1 METTPEGLE
10 ILDPFELRVLAE
22 KEALTPDNY
31 PLSLNALVNGC
42 NQLSSRDPVM
52 SISEDTVAEVLQ
64 RLMQNKYV
72 NGITQ
77 AGARVT
83 KYEHRLRIKHTLEQD
98 KLAVLTLLMLRGLQ
112 TAGEIRT
119 RSGRL
124 HDFKSVAEV
133 LQRLMQAKYVNGI
146 TQAGARVTKYEHRL
160 RIKFSLEQ
168 DKLAVLTMLM
178 LRGLQTAGEIR
189 TRTGRLHEFKSVTE
203 VEHALQFLI
212 DKYPPLVSKLPLAPG
227 TKEPRYGH
235 LLAGE
240 EALAREETAAS
251 LGGSVGGGAQG
262 SRVGALEQE
271 VQQLRRQVE
280 ELTAQFAEFRQQF
293 E

>member
-1 METTPEGLE
+1 MELSPDGVEL
-10 ILDPFELRVLAE
+10 LDPYEIRVLAVLAE

-52 SISEDTVAEVLQ
+52 SLSEE
-64 RLMQNKYV
+64 M
-72 NGITQ
+72 
-77 AGARVT
+77 
-83 KYEHRLRIKHTLEQD
+83 
-98 KLAVLTLLMLRGLQ
+98 
-112 TAGEIRT
+112 
-119 RSGRL
+119 
-124 HDFKSVAEV
+124 VAEV

-146 TQAGARVTKYEHRL
+146 TQAGARVTKYEHRM
-160 RIKFSLEQ
+160 RIKWSLEQ

-189 TRTGRLHEFKSVTE
+189 NRSGRLHEFKSVAD
-203 VEHALQFLI
+203 VEQALQFLI
-212 DKYPPLVSKLPLAPG
+212 DKYPPLVSRLPLAPG

-240 EALAREETAAS
+240 AALAREETAAS
-251 LGGSVGGGAQG
+251 LGGSVSTGGQG
-262 SRVGALEQE
+262 SRVAALEQE
-271 VQQLRRQVE
+271 VQQLRQQFE
-280 ELTAQFAEFRQQF
+280 ELSAQFAEFRRQF

>member
-1 METTPEGLE
+1 MESSADGAEV
-10 ILDPFELRVLAE
+10 LDPFEIRVLAVLAE

-52 SISEDTVAEVLQ
+52 ALSEETVAEVLQ
-64 RLMQNKYV
+64 RLMQRKYV

-83 KYEHRLRIKHTLEQD
+83 KYEHRMRIKWSLEQD
-98 KLAVLTLLMLRGLQ
+98 KLAVLAILMLRGLQ

-124 HDFKSVAEV
+124 HEFKSVADV
-133 LQRLMQAKYVNGI
+133 
-146 TQAGARVTKYEHRL
+146 
-160 RIKFSLEQ
+160 EQ
-168 DKLAVLTMLM
+168 
-178 LRGLQTAGEIR
+178 
-189 TRTGRLHEFKSVTE
+189 
-203 VEHALQFLI
+203 ALQFLI
-212 DKYPPLVSKLPLAPG
+212 DKYPPLVSKLALAPG
-227 TKEPRYGH
+227 TKEPRYGQ
-235 LLAGE
+235 LLGGE

-251 LGGSVGGGAQG
+251 LGGTVSVAGQGG
-262 SRVGALEQE
+262 RVAALEQE
-271 VQQLRRQVE
+271 VQQLRQQVE
-280 ELTAQFAEFRQQF
+280 DLTAQFAEFRKQF